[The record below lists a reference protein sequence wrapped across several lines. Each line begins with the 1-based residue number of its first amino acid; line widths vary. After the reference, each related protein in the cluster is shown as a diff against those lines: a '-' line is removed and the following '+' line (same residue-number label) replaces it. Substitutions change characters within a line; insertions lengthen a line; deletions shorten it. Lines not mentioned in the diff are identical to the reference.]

1 MNSSNHPDKPLSWLL
16 ILALTLVVE
25 IVHHKNETT
34 YMDPTLNSKAPIT
47 IPFSVI
53 SDLTSYN
60 YYLLIGR
67 ISTILSQILL
77 TIYYLFVCIP
87 FFF

>member
-25 IVHHKNETT
+25 ITIKMKQT

-53 SDLTSYN
+53 SDLTSSN
-60 YYLLIGR
+60 YLLIGR
-67 ISTILSQILL
+67 ISTILSQILF
-77 TIYYLFVCIP
+77 TFYYLFVCIP
-87 FFF
+87 FFKL